1 MKYSIEFLEDIKG
14 EEYNK
19 LINYAFS
26 QCDKFGLVR
35 RTEIEPTEKCIEFL
49 RNSQKTLLELKQ
61 LTEWP
66 GTVTF
71 GEKHAVYFYKTT
83 EENRKLLM
91 MNDSIY
97 SWLNPDFP
105 EDLFFIRRGKTF
117 ISSTAHEQLG
127 SVILDNEI
135 ELEDFESKFNFKYKV
150 VKR

>member
-1 MKYSIEFLEDIKG
+1 
-14 EEYNK
+14 
-19 LINYAFS
+19 
-26 QCDKFGLVR
+26 
-35 RTEIEPTEKCIEFL
+35 
-49 RNSQKTLLELKQ
+49 
-61 LTEWP
+61 
-66 GTVTF
+66 
-71 GEKHAVYFYKTT
+71 
-83 EENRKLLM
+83 M

-127 SVILDNEI
+127 SIILDNEI